1 MTILRGNYYSSWH
14 QDSWIFKTKQKMGE
28 VFIFF
33 FSKQSSL
40 QPKGGGNA
48 TSRLSKAP

>member
-1 MTILRGNYYSSWH
+1 MTISRGNYYSSWH
-14 QDSWIFKTKQKMGE
+14 QDSCIFKTKQKWGK
-28 VFIFF
+28 FLFF

-40 QPKGGGNA
+40 KPKGGGNA

>member
-1 MTILRGNYYSSWH
+1 MTISRGNYYSSWH
-14 QDSWIFKTKQKMGE
+14 QDSCIFKTKQKMGE
-28 VFIFF
+28 VFNF